1 MRAKRWQLNRA
12 GLFNFWYYDD
22 EQFHFADGKLLLRG
36 SNGSGK
42 SVTMQ
47 SLIPVLLDG
56 RKSPDRLDPFGSK
69 ARKMEDYLLGEKEI
83 VNRDERTGYLYL
95 EYKRTNAEQY
105 LTTGIGLRAKRHS
118 NMEFW
123 GFVITDNRRIGYDVM
138 LYKTEYSAEDGQ
150 EQKIPLTRREL
161 ETRLEQGGRVV
172 RSQKEYMELVNKH
185 IFGFESLD
193 AYEELIKLLIQLRSP
208 KLSKDFKPTVIYDI
222 LNASLPPLSD
232 EELRPLSDTIENM
245 DQIKQQL
252 DQLYRDQASLE
263 RLIGHY
269 DQYNRYVLAEKA
281 EGLLKTVHK
290 QVQIIQAKQKCTE
303 EKEELGRQLKQAEED
318 VVRLNQEEE
327 VLKSEEE
334 ELKQHDVFRAQKEK
348 HAVEQRI
355 GRIEDQIRNKEQI
368 LGQKRARERQ
378 IRSKIGHLESQI
390 QDKEK
395 EIYDHLAELDRAAE
409 EAQFAAHSLSRKEFE
424 GQYKETFDFTL
435 WKNEAGEYARRL
447 TDALQSFRR
456 MQEAKE
462 RYEEAERELGELK
475 KSLDLKRSEELK
487 WQQLFEEEKE
497 ACLQAFHQWH
507 HHNKVL
513 KLHSE
518 EVQRVAQTMMHWY
531 DPYRIKEIKQPVDA
545 AYNRH
550 YRHWQ
555 DKAISLVNQLKR
567 KEEELKTKE
576 AELKLWKEKRD
587 PEPERHPETEAFRSQ
602 LDERGIPYVPLYSVV
617 EFYDHVSVETRER
630 IESAMTQL
638 GLLDALIVPEEYA
651 DLTVLSDRII
661 RPNPNLLAHTL
672 ADLLYPTPHPDIPVS
687 ASEIEDVLRSILVS
701 NHKDGGTYLNEE
713 GRYQIGLLEGHAPYA
728 ETSVFIGKESRR
740 QYRLRMVAKL
750 EKEWESLKAE
760 RDELLNHQKEV
771 EQTLAILQEEY
782 QTFPSDD
789 QVDEAYD
796 QWKVVLREVE
806 ALARQVQEKNEQVKS
821 YLHRWQ
827 EIKQALKAL
836 TASLDLPLEQSIYET
851 ACREMGHY
859 LNSLQELQ
867 LSYKDYANLAAQ
879 LKENRLYLEDLTAD
893 VDENQGELNI
903 LEAELNQLKLQLEQI
918 SARLKEMGAE
928 EIQARIEEVQ
938 KRLSVIPGERERLVK
953 EGARLEQELKH
964 LSEEIDRLA
973 QEERFI
979 GELANAWQD
988 VFLTDL
994 NLKLVPVDAE
1004 EEKPLVL
1011 AKQVKKQYGSL
1022 LAKGDKDRESLTTEL
1037 NKAYFQEQAV
1047 LVEYR
1052 LTQETIHEVRELPEA
1067 GDNEWFQQQVEQLKQ
1082 TSRRIQLLMEYMGN
1096 RVTPYYVRDQI
1107 ERDIDLQQSIL
1118 TQKDREL
1125 YEEIIMNSVGRIIRT
1140 RINRSEQ
1147 WVKQI
1152 DQLMSER
1159 DTSSGLTF
1167 SLRWKPRT
1175 ADAEEEMD
1183 TKDLV
1188 DILRADPRL
1197 LKEEDIQR
1205 VTRHFRSKIERAKT
1219 LLEEKGYGETLHQ
1232 AIKEILDY
1240 RQWFAFTLYYRRE
1253 GEPKRELTNHVFYT
1267 FSGGEKAMAM
1277 YIPLFS
1283 AAYSRYLEARPDAP
1297 YIISLDE
1304 AFAGV
1309 DENNIRDMF
1318 ALMEQLGFDY
1328 IINSQ
1333 ALWGDYDTVPSLSIC
1348 ELVRPKNAP
1357 FVTVVRYLWDGQVR
1371 QLLEKQEEM
1380 AVESG

>member
-1 MRAKRWQLNRA
+1 
-12 GLFNFWYYDD
+12 
-22 EQFHFADGKLLLRG
+22 
-36 SNGSGK
+36 
-42 SVTMQ
+42 
-47 SLIPVLLDG
+47 
-56 RKSPDRLDPFGSK
+56 
-69 ARKMEDYLLGEKEI
+69 
-83 VNRDERTGYLYL
+83 
-95 EYKRTNAEQY
+95 
-105 LTTGIGLRAKRHS
+105 
-118 NMEFW
+118 
-123 GFVITDNRRIGYDVM
+123 
-138 LYKTEYSAEDGQ
+138 
-150 EQKIPLTRREL
+150 
-161 ETRLEQGGRVV
+161 
-172 RSQKEYMELVNKH
+172 
-185 IFGFESLD
+185 
-193 AYEELIKLLIQLRSP
+193 
-208 KLSKDFKPTVIYDI
+208 
-222 LNASLPPLSD
+222 
-232 EELRPLSDTIENM
+232 
-245 DQIKQQL
+245 
-252 DQLYRDQASLE
+252 
-263 RLIGHY
+263 
-269 DQYNRYVLAEKA
+269 
-281 EGLLKTVHK
+281 
-290 QVQIIQAKQKCTE
+290 
-303 EKEELGRQLKQAEED
+303 
-318 VVRLNQEEE
+318 
-327 VLKSEEE
+327 
-334 ELKQHDVFRAQKEK
+334 
-348 HAVEQRI
+348 
-355 GRIEDQIRNKEQI
+355 
-368 LGQKRARERQ
+368 
-378 IRSKIGHLESQI
+378 
-390 QDKEK
+390 
-395 EIYDHLAELDRAAE
+395 
-409 EAQFAAHSLSRKEFE
+409 
-424 GQYKETFDFTL
+424 
-435 WKNEAGEYARRL
+435 
-447 TDALQSFRR
+447 
-456 MQEAKE
+456 
-462 RYEEAERELGELK
+462 
-475 KSLDLKRSEELK
+475 
-487 WQQLFEEEKE
+487 
-497 ACLQAFHQWH
+497 
-507 HHNKVL
+507 
-513 KLHSE
+513 
-518 EVQRVAQTMMHWY
+518 
-531 DPYRIKEIKQPVDA
+531 
-545 AYNRH
+545 
-550 YRHWQ
+550 
-555 DKAISLVNQLKR
+555 
-567 KEEELKTKE
+567 
-576 AELKLWKEKRD
+576 
-587 PEPERHPETEAFRSQ
+587 
-602 LDERGIPYVPLYSVV
+602 
-617 EFYDHVSVETRER
+617 
-630 IESAMTQL
+630 
-638 GLLDALIVPEEYA
+638 
-651 DLTVLSDRII
+651 
-661 RPNPNLLAHTL
+661 
-672 ADLLYPTPHPDIPVS
+672 
-687 ASEIEDVLRSILVS
+687 
-701 NHKDGGTYLNEE
+701 
-713 GRYQIGLLEGHAPYA
+713 
-728 ETSVFIGKESRR
+728 
-740 QYRLRMVAKL
+740 
-750 EKEWESLKAE
+750 
-760 RDELLNHQKEV
+760 
-771 EQTLAILQEEY
+771 
-782 QTFPSDD
+782 
-789 QVDEAYD
+789 
-796 QWKVVLREVE
+796 
-806 ALARQVQEKNEQVKS
+806 
-821 YLHRWQ
+821 
-827 EIKQALKAL
+827 
-836 TASLDLPLEQSIYET
+836 
-851 ACREMGHY
+851 MGHY